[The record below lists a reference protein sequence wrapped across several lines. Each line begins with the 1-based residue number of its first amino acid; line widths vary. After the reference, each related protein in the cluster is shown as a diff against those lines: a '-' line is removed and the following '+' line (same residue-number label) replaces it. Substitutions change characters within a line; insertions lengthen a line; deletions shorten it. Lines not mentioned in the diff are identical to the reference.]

1 MGDIEKK
8 KAIELY
14 IKGLSYKEIG
24 NEIGSTSEAVRKFI
38 SRNAKEEQ
46 LIRKAER
53 KSQNTET
60 DYGFE
65 FEHSNFLNA
74 NDLKEIREERSYGI
88 MPNESIGNYG
98 FMMMN
103 IQSYKLSK
111 DNKKLVF
118 DESRGLKTYAVPKT
132 CYRNKEEQ
140 LVCTR

>member
-8 KAIELY
+8 KVIELY

-65 FEHSNFLNA
+65 FEHSNFLSV
-74 NDLKEIREERSYGI
+74 NDLKEIREEKNYGI
-88 MPNESIGNYG
+88 MPNESIGDYSFLKVNR
-98 FMMMN
+98 
-103 IQSYKLSK
+103 QSYILSK
-111 DNKKLVF
+111 NHKKLVF
-118 DESRGLKTYAVPKT
+118 DESRGLRTYAVPKS
-132 CYRNKEEQ
+132 Y
-140 LVCTR
+140 